1 MTPASVIC
9 FVRKPHIISESSRRS
24 RDRIVVAS
32 SLGFGSGAVFE
43 SLMTWSLGG
52 RLSSLGSARSTAT
65 SAFWSEMSAII
76 VPISSAWL
84 DVSGELTSIVTV
96 FAVGGPDR
104 VNAVVNTSSAWLSEV
119 EVEVN

>member
-1 MTPASVIC
+1 M
-9 FVRKPHIISESSRRS
+9 
-24 RDRIVVAS
+24 AS

-65 SAFWSEMSAII
+65 SAFWSEMSLII

-84 DVSGELTSIVTV
+84 DVSGEMTSIWTV
-96 FAVGGPDR
+96 FAVGGPTR
-104 VNAVVNTSSAWLSEV
+104 VSAVVNTSSTWLSEV